1 MTLRWAAARPFKYS
15 SDGPRPAR
23 PIKFQ
28 RMDGGPAQPIAFSN
42 FHGPARPGPLE
53 FQICR
58 PRPAHD
64 IGGAAHKTRALYG
77 PVRHFPGPAGPFN
90 GPGHGPA
97 HGCAVLKGEGIC
109 ADDLFHFIF
118 SPVFFFLLEAVGQPM
133 SHAYQLPPQ
142 FCHTN
147 GPPRLVDHHLLLLL
161 SSSSSSSS
169 SICCCN
175 TCSL

>member
-1 MTLRWAAARPFKYS
+1 MSSSGEELRKFYFAPTVPRDDSSVGRGPARPFKYS

-77 PVRHFPGPAGPFN
+77 PVRHFRGPAGPFN

-118 SPVFFFLLEAVGQPM
+118 SPVFFSFWKPWASP
-133 SHAYQLPPQ
+133 
-142 FCHTN
+142 
-147 GPPRLVDHHLLLLL
+147 
-161 SSSSSSSS
+161 
-169 SICCCN
+169 
-175 TCSL
+175 